1 MKHAKGTGMITK
13 TSILQLLRANG
24 DLMRERFTVRSIGLF
39 GSHARDEAGP
49 DSDIDLLVE
58 FETPTFDHY
67 MDLKFFLEDLFGTE
81 VELVMADTV
90 KPRLKPYISQQV
102 IYA

>member
-1 MKHAKGTGMITK
+1 MQDASMLTK
-13 TSILQLLRANG
+13 TSILKLLRANSG
-24 DLMRERFTVRSIGLF
+24 LMHERFSVRRLGLF
-39 GSHARDEAGP
+39 GSHARDEASP

-67 MDLKFFLEDLFGTE
+67 MDLKFFLEDLFETD

-90 KPRLKPYISQQV
+90 KPRLKPYISQEV

>member
-1 MKHAKGTGMITK
+1 MVTK
-13 TSILQLLRANG
+13 SSILKLLKTNSEH
-24 DLMRERFTVRSIGLF
+24 MRDRFTVQRIGLF
-39 GSHARDEAGP
+39 GSHVRDEALP